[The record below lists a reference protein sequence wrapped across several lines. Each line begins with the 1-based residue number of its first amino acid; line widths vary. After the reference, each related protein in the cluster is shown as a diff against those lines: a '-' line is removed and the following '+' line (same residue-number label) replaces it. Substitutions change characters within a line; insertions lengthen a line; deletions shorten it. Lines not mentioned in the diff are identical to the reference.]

1 MGMHTSDWMT
11 DEHVMLADMTRK
23 FITDE
28 WEQHFDRWRKQGEMD
43 IETWQQAGELG
54 LLCPSV
60 PEEYGGAGG
69 DFGHEAVILM
79 EGSRANLASWG
90 HGIHSGIVAHYV
102 LAYGTEEQKKRWLP
116 KMVSGELVGAL
127 AMTEPSGGSDVQ
139 SIKTR
144 AVKEGNSYRLSGQ
157 KTFITNGQHANL
169 IIVAAKTD
177 PSQGAKGTSLVVVET
192 DGAEGF
198 TRGRNLDKIGL
209 KAGDTSELFF
219 DNVEVAP
226 ENILGGEEGRGF
238 YQMMQQLPQER
249 LIIGCGAVGAME
261 GAIER
266 TLAYCNEREAFG
278 NSLMQFQN
286 TRFQLAEAQTKTVV
300 SRAFLDECIREHL
313 KGELSIEKAA
323 MAKYWLSDT
332 QGEVLDICLQMHGGY
347 GFMQEYAVA
356 EMWTDARVQRIYGGT
371 NEIMKEL
378 IARGFYKAA
387 LTLNMMGLDWDAIKV
402 DFFAGETRSEAYR
415 SQVNELGEAPVMVDG
430 DVKLT
435 QSGVIQQYLAEKTGK
450 FGGKT
455 KEEEREVLRWILWD
469 NHKLSSMAGMTRF
482 LMNFLPPEKQPAETI
497 AFNQG
502 RLKSAYQ
509 ILDAHLAGRDW
520 IVGEDVTIADMTCC
534 GYLYYPEPFGF
545 DRADWPNIDAW
556 LTRLSQQPGWKA
568 PYDLM
573 PGNPSERA

>member
-1 MGMHTSDWMT
+1 MGVHHSDWMT

-226 ENILGGEEGRGF
+226 ENILGGEEGHGF

-313 KGELSIEKAA
+313 KGELSVEKAA

-378 IARGFYKAA
+378 IARGF
-387 LTLNMMGLDWDAIKV
+387 V
-402 DFFAGETRSEAYR
+402 
-415 SQVNELGEAPVMVDG
+415 
-430 DVKLT
+430 
-435 QSGVIQQYLAEKTGK
+435 EKK
-450 FGGKT
+450 K
-455 KEEEREVLRWILWD
+455 
-469 NHKLSSMAGMTRF
+469 
-482 LMNFLPPEKQPAETI
+482 
-497 AFNQG
+497 
-502 RLKSAYQ
+502 
-509 ILDAHLAGRDW
+509 
-520 IVGEDVTIADMTCC
+520 
-534 GYLYYPEPFGF
+534 
-545 DRADWPNIDAW
+545 
-556 LTRLSQQPGWKA
+556 
-568 PYDLM
+568 
-573 PGNPSERA
+573 

>member
-1 MGMHTSDWMT
+1 MGMHHSDWMT
-11 DEHVMLADMTRK
+11 DEHIMLADMTRK

-60 PEEYGGAGG
+60 PEEYGGVGG

-79 EGSRANLASWG
+79 GGSRANLASWG

-139 SIKTR
+139 SIKAR

-177 PSQGAKGTSLVVVET
+177 PNQGAKGTSLVVVET
-192 DGAEGF
+192 DGADGF
-198 TRGRNLDKIGL
+198 TRGRNLEKIGL

-313 KGELSIEKAA
+313 KGELSVEKAA

-378 IARGFYKAA
+378 IARGF
-387 LTLNMMGLDWDAIKV
+387 V
-402 DFFAGETRSEAYR
+402 
-415 SQVNELGEAPVMVDG
+415 
-430 DVKLT
+430 
-435 QSGVIQQYLAEKTGK
+435 EKK
-450 FGGKT
+450 K
-455 KEEEREVLRWILWD
+455 
-469 NHKLSSMAGMTRF
+469 
-482 LMNFLPPEKQPAETI
+482 
-497 AFNQG
+497 
-502 RLKSAYQ
+502 
-509 ILDAHLAGRDW
+509 
-520 IVGEDVTIADMTCC
+520 
-534 GYLYYPEPFGF
+534 
-545 DRADWPNIDAW
+545 
-556 LTRLSQQPGWKA
+556 
-568 PYDLM
+568 
-573 PGNPSERA
+573 

>member
-1 MGMHTSDWMT
+1 MGMHHSDWMT
-11 DEHVMLADMTRK
+11 DEHIMLADMTRK

-28 WEQHFDRWRKQGEMD
+28 WEQHFNRWRKQGEMD

-60 PEEYGGAGG
+60 PEEYGGVGG

-177 PSQGAKGTSLVVVET
+177 PNQGAKGTSLVVVET
-192 DGAEGF
+192 DGADGF
-198 TRGRNLDKIGL
+198 TRGRNLEKIGL

-313 KGELSIEKAA
+313 KGELSVEKAA

-378 IARGFYKAA
+378 IARGF
-387 LTLNMMGLDWDAIKV
+387 V
-402 DFFAGETRSEAYR
+402 
-415 SQVNELGEAPVMVDG
+415 
-430 DVKLT
+430 
-435 QSGVIQQYLAEKTGK
+435 EKK
-450 FGGKT
+450 K
-455 KEEEREVLRWILWD
+455 
-469 NHKLSSMAGMTRF
+469 
-482 LMNFLPPEKQPAETI
+482 
-497 AFNQG
+497 
-502 RLKSAYQ
+502 
-509 ILDAHLAGRDW
+509 
-520 IVGEDVTIADMTCC
+520 
-534 GYLYYPEPFGF
+534 
-545 DRADWPNIDAW
+545 
-556 LTRLSQQPGWKA
+556 
-568 PYDLM
+568 
-573 PGNPSERA
+573 

>member
-102 LAYGTEEQKKRWLP
+102 MAYGTEEQKKRWLP

-192 DGAEGF
+192 DGTEGF

-378 IARGFYKAA
+378 IARGF
-387 LTLNMMGLDWDAIKV
+387 V
-402 DFFAGETRSEAYR
+402 
-415 SQVNELGEAPVMVDG
+415 
-430 DVKLT
+430 
-435 QSGVIQQYLAEKTGK
+435 EKK
-450 FGGKT
+450 K
-455 KEEEREVLRWILWD
+455 
-469 NHKLSSMAGMTRF
+469 
-482 LMNFLPPEKQPAETI
+482 
-497 AFNQG
+497 
-502 RLKSAYQ
+502 
-509 ILDAHLAGRDW
+509 
-520 IVGEDVTIADMTCC
+520 
-534 GYLYYPEPFGF
+534 
-545 DRADWPNIDAW
+545 
-556 LTRLSQQPGWKA
+556 
-568 PYDLM
+568 
-573 PGNPSERA
+573 